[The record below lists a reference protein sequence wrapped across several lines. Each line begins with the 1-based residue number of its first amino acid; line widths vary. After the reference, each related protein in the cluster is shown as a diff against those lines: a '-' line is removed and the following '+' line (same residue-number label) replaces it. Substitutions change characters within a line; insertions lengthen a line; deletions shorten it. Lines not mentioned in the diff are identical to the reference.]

1 MKTRRWFPLVV
12 ALGSTALGTLVG
24 CVTTK
29 QTDTARTGIEQL
41 LLSTAT
47 DQALDKVDLSP
58 IARAKVFVDTQ
69 YLDCVD
75 KNYVIVSL
83 HQRLLRQD
91 CKLVDKRE
99 DADVIVEV
107 GAGSLGTDRTEWF
120 VGVPEI
126 PLAMPS
132 PISIPKLSVFT
143 RTKSIGTA
151 KLCVVALDVKTHQA
165 VINSGYSL
173 AQRPAGLERAR
184 RRGRPDRFGPA
195 RDRGRHRRKRIAQA
209 TVQHREKV
217 DADALTIRPA
227 RPRSPGPIP
236 RRPVVR
242 SAA

>member
-1 MKTRRWFPLVV
+1 MKSRCWIF
-12 ALGSTALGTLVG
+12 AIAGTLSVLAG

-29 QTDTARTGIEQL
+29 QTDTARTGVEQL

-47 DQALDKVDLSP
+47 DQALDKIDLTP

-83 HQRLLRQD
+83 HQRLLRQE
-91 CKLVDKRE
+91 CKLVEKRE
-99 DADVIVEV
+99 DAEVVVEV

-143 RTKSIGTA
+143 RTKAIGTA
-151 KLCVVALDVKTHQA
+151 KLCVVALDVQTHQA

-173 AQRPAGLERAR
+173 ARSDQRDWNVLGIGSVQTGSVPKQIEASTGESETLKL
-184 RRGRPDRFGPA
+184 PSN
-195 RDRGRHRRKRIAQA
+195 IAQKA
-209 TVQHREKV
+209 TLKR
-217 DADALTIRPA
+217 
-227 RPRSPGPIP
+227 
-236 RRPVVR
+236 
-242 SAA
+242 

>member
-1 MKTRRWFPLVV
+1 MKSRRWYFIVAV
-12 ALGSTALGTLVG
+12 ALSMLTG

-29 QTDTARTGIEQL
+29 QTDTARTGVEQL

-47 DQALDKVDLSP
+47 DQALDKVDLAP
-58 IARAKVFVDTQ
+58 IAHAKVFVDTQ

-91 CKLVDKRE
+91 CKLVEKRE
-99 DADVIVEV
+99 DAEVVVEV

-120 VGVPEI
+120 VGIPEI

-143 RTKSIGTA
+143 RTRAMGTA
-151 KLCVVALDVKTHQA
+151 KICVVALDVKTHQA

-173 AQRPAGLERAR
+173 ARSDQKDWNVLGVNSAQTGSVPKAIETATGESETIRLPSN
-184 RRGRPDRFGPA
+184 
-195 RDRGRHRRKRIAQA
+195 IAQKPKSW
-209 TVQHREKV
+209 R
-217 DADALTIRPA
+217 
-227 RPRSPGPIP
+227 
-236 RRPVVR
+236 
-242 SAA
+242 

>member
-1 MKTRRWFPLVV
+1 MLSRHWTFVVV
-12 ALGSTALGTLVG
+12 ALGTLTG

-29 QTDTARTGIEQL
+29 QTDTARTGIEQM

-58 IARAKVFVDTQ
+58 IAHAKVFVDTQ

-83 HQRLLRQD
+83 HQRLLKQD
-91 CKLVDKRE
+91 CKLVEKKD
-99 DADVIVEV
+99 DADVVVEV

-120 VGVPEI
+120 VGIPEI

-143 RTKSIGTA
+143 RTRAIGTA

-165 VINSGYSL
+165 VINSGFAL
-173 AQRPAGLERAR
+173 ARSDQKDWNVLGMGSVQTGSVPKEIELATGEHQS
-184 RRGRPDRFGPA
+184 PHIPSN
-195 RDRGRHRRKRIAQA
+195 IAQMPNLK
-209 TVQHREKV
+209 R
-217 DADALTIRPA
+217 
-227 RPRSPGPIP
+227 
-236 RRPVVR
+236 
-242 SAA
+242 

>member
-1 MKTRRWFPLVV
+1 MQTRRWIFVVVV
-12 ALGSTALGTLVG
+12 ALAAVTG

-29 QTDTARTGIEQL
+29 QTDTARTGVEQL

-58 IARAKVFVDTQ
+58 IAHAKVFVDTQ

-83 HQRLLRQD
+83 HQRLLNQD

-99 DADVIVEV
+99 DAEVVVEV
-107 GAGSLGTDRTEWF
+107 GAGSMGTDHTEWF

-143 RTKSIGTA
+143 RSRAMGTA
-151 KLCVVALDVKTHQA
+151 KLCVVAMDVKTHQA

-173 AQRPAGLERAR
+173 ARSDLKDWNVLGVNSAQTGSVPKAIKSATGESETITL
-184 RRGRPDRFGPA
+184 PSN
-195 RDRGRHRRKRIAQA
+195 IAHKP
-209 TVQHREKV
+209 T
-217 DADALTIRPA
+217 LTR
-227 RPRSPGPIP
+227 
-236 RRPVVR
+236 
-242 SAA
+242 